1 MVSKIKS
8 ASLSVGTGGKIL
20 QVKYTQF
27 TGTTEYTMTAQTEKI
42 LTDLTVNITPTLAN
56 SVIKIETMINGE
68 WSHQNAATDSY
79 WYFLRDSTKLSAP
92 QAGGRGTGIAMG
104 NAISYHVSDADSTP
118 ENVSYFYFDST
129 HNTTSQITY
138 KVAVV
143 SNSGYDWYINRTI
156 DDLNAA
162 NYERGISTI
171 TATEIAV

>member
-8 ASLSVGTGGKIL
+8 ASLSTGTGGKIL

-27 TGTTEYTMTAQTEKI
+27 TGINNYTMSAATEQI
-42 LTDLTVNITPTLAN
+42 LTDLTVNITPIFAN

-68 WSHQNAATDSY
+68 WEHQNGATDSF

-92 QAGGRGTGIAMG
+92 QVGSRGTGIAMG
-104 NAISYHVSDADSTP
+104 SAISYHISDGDSTP

-143 SNSGYDWYINRTI
+143 QNSGYDWHINKTI
-156 DDLNAA
+156 DDQNAA